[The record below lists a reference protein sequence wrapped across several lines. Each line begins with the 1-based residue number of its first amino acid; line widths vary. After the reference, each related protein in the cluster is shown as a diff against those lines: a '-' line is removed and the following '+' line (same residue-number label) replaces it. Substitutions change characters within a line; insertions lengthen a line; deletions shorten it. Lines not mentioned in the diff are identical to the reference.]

1 MHTMKPHKKYIFVCW
16 FLFILLFSLLSSQ
29 NLMARRPNNATD
41 TLNAYLRKELQNI
54 NELRGVSLNEK
65 IRQLVAL
72 IPLIEQ
78 DDDTSL
84 IVKSYDFLAGLYI
97 DKGIIDTAHIYLQKT
112 IPLQISVHD
121 FRVSYDLF
129 TNFGKYYYYVQEQD
143 SALEAFSKC
152 LRLAT
157 EVEDIRLQGMSHNNL
172 GIIYEWRSEYQ
183 KSYNHYIESL
193 RIFEEI
199 DVPDQL
205 VQTLNNLGVIMQN
218 LNEFEK
224 SINFLEQAIQLNLNL
239 NNPVNLAMNYGN
251 LGNSQK
257 DLKQYEEALKSQQN
271 ALFYAQQEGL
281 VLEVAR
287 AQNNIGHIYFLMDS
301 IEKAESYL
309 KESLL
314 INKNQHFRFGS
325 MKNYSLLANVY
336 REFHKYEEALMYVD
350 SALLLAKEF
359 NVPDDIVSAYKIK
372 SELTEVLGKPKES
385 LHYLKLFNKLED
397 SINEIANKQHILDLQ
412 TKYETEAKDIENA
425 ALLKENEAKAR
436 TIRLQRIMNF
446 TVIGILLIF
455 VVLIIVIA
463 WSRRKTKMYNEALE
477 LLNKE
482 IKEQNIDL
490 EELNSTKDILFSII
504 SHDLRSPF
512 NSLLGFLNIMLDDYE
527 TLSETEK
534 KDILLGLYG
543 QSNKT
548 YNLLDNLLRW
558 AMSQRGQIIFNPTL
572 VDLAEIIE
580 TELNTLR
587 SRIEKKYINLENFIQ
602 SPTHLEADR
611 DMLLS
616 VFRNLLNNAIN
627 YTDEGGE
634 IKLTAEEVENEITV
648 SISDNG
654 WGMSETM
661 VEAIMAGRGTLVTK
675 TSEASNGTG
684 LGLVIVK
691 GFIEKHNGKL
701 LLESELG
708 KGSKFIIVL
717 PKTAKN

>member
-1 MHTMKPHKKYIFVCW
+1 MKPHKKHIFACW
-16 FLFILLFSLLSSQ
+16 FLIILLFSLLSSQ
-29 NLMARRPNNATD
+29 NVMAKRPNNDAD

-65 IRQLVAL
+65 IRQLVSF

-78 DDDTSL
+78 NDDTSL
-84 IVKSYDFLAGLYI
+84 LVKSYDFLAGLYL
-97 DKGIIDTAHIYLQKT
+97 DKGIIDSAHIYLQKT
-112 IPLQISVHD
+112 IPLQAGVHD
-121 FRVSYDLF
+121 FQVSHALF
-129 TNFGKYYYYVQEQD
+129 TNFGKYYYYVQEPD
-143 SALEAFSKC
+143 SALEVFRKC
-152 LRLAT
+152 LQLAT
-157 EVEDIRLQGMSHNNL
+157 EADDIRLQAMSHNNL

-193 RIFEEI
+193 HIFEEI

-218 LNEFEK
+218 LKELEK

-257 DLKQYEEALKSQQN
+257 DLKQYEKALKSQQN
-271 ALFYAQQEGL
+271 SLFYAQQEGL
-281 VLEVAR
+281 ILEVAR

-301 IEKAESYL
+301 IQKAESYL

-314 INKNQHFRFGS
+314 INKDQHFRFGS
-325 MKNYSLLANVY
+325 MKNYNMLANVY
-336 REFHKYEEALMYVD
+336 KELHKYEQGLLYVD
-350 SALLLAKEF
+350 SALLLAEEF

-372 SELTEVLGKPKES
+372 SELTEVLGRPKES
-385 LHYLKLFNKLED
+385 LHYLKLFNQLED
-397 SINEIANKQHILDLQ
+397 SINEIANKQHVLDLQ

-455 VVLIIVIA
+455 VVLIVVIA

-527 TLSETEK
+527 TLSESEK
-534 KDILLGLYG
+534 KEILLGLYG

-558 AMSQRGQIIFNPTL
+558 AMNQRGQIIFNPKS

-587 SRIEKKYINLENFIQ
+587 SRIEKKHIHLNNSIQ
-602 SPTHLEADR
+602 SPSLLEADR

-634 IKLTAEEVENEITV
+634 IVLAAEEAEDKI
-648 SISDNG
+648 SIIVSDNG
-654 WGMSETM
+654 WGMSKTM
-661 VEAIMAGRGTLVTK
+661 VQAIMAGRGTLVTK
-675 TSEASNGTG
+675 KSKAANSTG

-691 GFIEKHNGKL
+691 NFIEQHNGKL
-701 LLESELG
+701 FLESEPG
-708 KGSKFIIVL
+708 KGSKFTIVL
-717 PKTAKN
+717 PKTAKI